1 MQRFLMADLL
11 EWKDSPH
18 RKPLVLNGARQVG
31 KTWLL
36 QELGKTAFKNV
47 AYVSF
52 DNNPQLASLFDNGY
66 DLAQILLGIQAES
79 RQKITQEETLI
90 IFDEIQECPKALTS
104 LKYFYE
110 QMPGQA
116 IAAAGSLLGITIHE
130 GTGYPV
136 GKVTTLDLYPL
147 SFREF
152 LDATNESA
160 LRELVDSGDWKLIDS
175 FKEKLT
181 SLLRQYYFI
190 GVL

>member
-1 MQRFLMADLL
+1 MRRFLMADLL
-11 EWKDSPH
+11 EWRDSPH

-36 QELGKTAFKNV
+36 QEFGKAAFKNV

-79 RQKITQEETLI
+79 RQKVTQEDTLI

-104 LKYFYE
+104 LKYFHE

-181 SLLRQYYFI
+181 SLLRQ
-190 GVL
+190 

>member
-66 DLAQILLGIQAES
+66 DLAQILLGIQA
-79 RQKITQEETLI
+79 
-90 IFDEIQECPKALTS
+90 D
-104 LKYFYE
+104 YFRFSAAPISYRATRDFNT
-110 QMPGQA
+110 GR
-116 IAAAGSLLGITIHE
+116 IASDPTI
-130 GTGYPV
+130 
-136 GKVTTLDLYPL
+136 
-147 SFREF
+147 S
-152 LDATNESA
+152 S
-160 LRELVDSGDWKLIDS
+160 
-175 FKEKLT
+175 
-181 SLLRQYYFI
+181 
-190 GVL
+190 